1 MFYLRL
7 PIYTLQ
13 YIIVALRILLLEL
26 VLVVVSTLFIA
37 SFFNSRLRYYIV
49 SSRISITSYSLS
61 SVISSLS
68 SVTISFSSITSSLC
82 IIIYSFTATNLL
94 A

>member
-37 SFFNSRLRYYIV
+37 SFFNSRLSYYIV
-49 SSRISITSYSLS
+49 SSIISITSYSLS